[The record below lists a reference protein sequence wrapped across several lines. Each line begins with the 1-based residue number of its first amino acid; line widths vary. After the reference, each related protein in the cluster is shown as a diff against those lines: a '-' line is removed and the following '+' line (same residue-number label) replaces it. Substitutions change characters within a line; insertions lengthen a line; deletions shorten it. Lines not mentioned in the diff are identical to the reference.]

1 MLVIIFQFNPQITVL
16 CDNNFL
22 AEIKKILFYYP
33 VKKNPLPP
41 PKKMWLHHKKKVHC
55 HRFQYFWMCAGLDIY
70 KGIITNQPHRSWSFD
85 LVSLFLT
92 SDLGTQSHSPALVS
106 CSPFPVTTV
115 VTFVIIQSKTILF
128 LKFWLNKTIVKKNI
142 AFLNKMLTHYL
153 C

>member
-1 MLVIIFQFNPQITVL
+1 MIFNKCMLVIIFQFNPQITVL
-16 CDNNFL
+16 CDFL

-33 VKKNPLPP
+33 VKKNPPP
-41 PKKMWLHHKKKVHC
+41 PHPKKMWLHHKKKVHC

-70 KGIITNQPHRSWSFD
+70 KGIITNQPHRSGSFD

-128 LKFWLNKTIVKKNI
+128 LKFWLNKTIDKKI
-142 AFLNKMLTHYL
+142 
-153 C
+153 